1 MTKVFEQTSHLPY
14 DRHHY
19 VVIHQ
24 NGKKYVF
31 DNWEDTQNHWFITES
46 KWLSHIEVI
55 DDEPVIKKK
64 GKGF

>member
-1 MTKVFEQTSHLPY
+1 MTKVFEQTSNLPY

-31 DNWEDTQNHWFITES
+31 DNWEDTQNHWIITES

-55 DDEPVIKKK
+55 EPKKNH
-64 GKGF
+64 KGF